1 MKIVKFTA
9 ENVKRLKAVEI
20 TPDGNLQVVAGRNA
34 QGKSSVLDAIY
45 LGMGGG
51 AAARETIRPIRDGE
65 ETARVQLDL
74 GELIV
79 TREWKG
85 DKTTL
90 TVKSADGAKFSS
102 PQQMLDGL
110 VGSLSFDPLEF
121 TRLSARDQRDALLAL
136 VDLPFKPAELDAKR
150 QALYDDRTEIGRQ
163 SKALGDVPTV
173 DKSLPEAETSASDL
187 LGKIRAAQEV
197 ERAKGDLARQ
207 FQDALSKRDSLKD
220 ELERVR
226 ALLSD
231 ADRAMGAVQKSA
243 QDAPS
248 APDTA
253 ALEDDLSTI
262 EDTNAAIR
270 ANNQAREQ
278 VKAKASLTA
287 KYTDITKQI
296 DALDATKA
304 DGLAKAKF
312 PVDGLGFDDGGVTYQ
327 GVPFSQA
334 SGAEQIRVS
343 LGMAMTGNPKL
354 RVIRIMDGS
363 LLDTDGLK
371 IIADMAKGADWQ
383 VWIERVGD
391 GDGMGVIIED
401 GEVSA

>member
-65 ETARVQLDL
+65 ESARVQLDL

-150 QALYDDRTEIGRQ
+150 QALYEDRTEIGRQ
-163 SKALGDVPTV
+163 GKALGDVPAV
-173 DKSLPEAETSASDL
+173 NKGLPEGETSASDL
-187 LGKIRAAQEV
+187 LGKIRAAQDENRTA
-197 ERAKGDLARQ
+197 EGARQIEARLRADETDLARKLA
-207 FQDALSKRDSLKD
+207 DATKALSEQEKIVGVL
-220 ELERVR
+220 
-226 ALLSD
+226 
-231 ADRAMGAVQKSA
+231 
-243 QDAPS
+243 P
-248 APDTA
+248 PTIDTS
-253 ALEDDLSTI
+253 ALESDLSGL
-262 EDTNAAIR
+262 EDANAAIR
-270 ANNQAREQ
+270 ANNHAREQ
-278 VKAKASLTA
+278 AGVKASLTT
-287 KYTDITKQI
+287 KYNDLTKSI
-296 DALDATKA
+296 DTLDATKA
-304 DGLAKAKF
+304 KGLAAAKF
-312 PVDGLGFDDGGVTYQ
+312 PVDGLGFDEGGVTYQ

-334 SGAEQIRVS
+334 SGAEQIRVRS
-343 LGMAMTGNPKL
+343 A
-354 RVIRIMDGS
+354 
-363 LLDTDGLK
+363 
-371 IIADMAKGADWQ
+371 WQ
-383 VWIERVGD
+383 
-391 GDGMGVIIED
+391 
-401 GEVSA
+401 